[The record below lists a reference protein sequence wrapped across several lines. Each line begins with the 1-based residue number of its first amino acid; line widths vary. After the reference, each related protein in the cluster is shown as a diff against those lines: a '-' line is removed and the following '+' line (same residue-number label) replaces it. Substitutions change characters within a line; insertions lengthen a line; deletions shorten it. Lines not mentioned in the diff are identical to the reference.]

1 MSKVLEKWWFWLI
14 LSIIIITLLITI
26 SIIVVINGQVN
37 EIKGLTSEV
46 QGIYDKAE
54 IYLSA
59 DKKTLILELNDWDN
73 DYEEQLSEI
82 INLLKSKIN
91 NDELQTYNKFVTLTY
106 LNSNE
111 QKNVLYIKQTYTLP
125 NFVLE
130 DTKEYIDFEEYKDLY
145 NTLDNTMD
153 SYTNLFNDIY

>member
-1 MSKVLEKWWFWLI
+1 MSKVLEKWWFWVI

>member
-1 MSKVLEKWWFWLI
+1 MSKVLEKWWFWVI

-153 SYTNLFNDIY
+153 SYTNLFNGIY

>member
-1 MSKVLEKWWFWLI
+1 MSKVLEKWWFWVI

-59 DKKTLILELNDWDN
+59 DKKTLILELNNWDN

>member
-1 MSKVLEKWWFWLI
+1 MSKVLEKWWFWII

>member
-1 MSKVLEKWWFWLI
+1 MSKVLEKWWFWVI

-59 DKKTLILELNDWDN
+59 DKKTLILELNNWDN

-82 INLLKSKIN
+82 INILKSKIN

>member
-1 MSKVLEKWWFWLI
+1 MSKVLEKWWFWVI

-26 SIIVVINGQVN
+26 SIIVVINGQGN

-46 QGIYDKAE
+46 QRIYDEAE

-59 DKKTLILELNDWDN
+59 DKKTLILELNNWDN

-111 QKNVLYIKQTYTLP
+111 QKNMLYIKQTYTLP
-125 NFVLE
+125 DFVLE

-145 NTLDNTMD
+145 NTLENTMD

>member
-1 MSKVLEKWWFWLI
+1 MSKVLEKWWFWVI

-26 SIIVVINGQVN
+26 SIIVVINGQGN

-46 QGIYDKAE
+46 QRIYDEAE

-59 DKKTLILELNDWDN
+59 DKKTLILELNNWDN

-91 NDELQTYNKFVTLTY
+91 NNELQTYNKFVTLTY

-111 QKNVLYIKQTYTLP
+111 QNNMLYIKQTYTLP
-125 NFVLE
+125 DFVLE

-145 NTLDNTMD
+145 NTLENTMD

>member
-1 MSKVLEKWWFWLI
+1 MSKVLEKWWFWVI

-26 SIIVVINGQVN
+26 SIIVAINGQVN